1 MAYRDTEVDPIPH
14 VPNAPS
20 VPAPSDWRRLYEQT
34 LERAEAAEAR
44 AEELKWAEVAARGT
58 AGSLKWQFK
67 EARRKR
73 LEAVE
78 DANHAR
84 RAAKNALFLEAE
96 VARLSGLLEEAGLD
110 PHRGG
115 TEMSLRREVHRL
127 RKAVPGAKAQ
137 TAEIDRLR
145 KSLWKSYDDQARLRH
160 LPHEALRLHD
170 KLKGRYRRLRAA
182 LKRSVAAKEGLK
194 VRLRRAT
201 APAAADA
208 ELRKALRRSRHQK
221 TALNAVTK
229 ENARLRRTVRRLRRR
244 TGTRETEIAKLRA
257 TRAVLSKALYGRRSE
272 MRERSG
278 SGRPRG
284 QVRGAPGH
292 GRTPRPG
299 LEERVEEHNPPDE
312 ARICAGCGKPYAAV
326 GAEESAL
333 VEIEVRAHRR
343 VIRRGRWRRTC
354 GCASSP
360 AEVSAPPVPRLFPNT
375 SYGTSVWSRV
385 LYERYACLRPV
396 QRVGAWLSD
405 QGLPVSAGTLA
416 DSAPRFEPLFEPLAE
431 AIRAHQ
437 NESAPRQAD
446 ETGWR
451 VQALRGE
458 GRSGRARLW
467 ASVTEDSACFHI
479 DASRSAEAAQRLLG
493 DLAPGTVI
501 VCDRHS
507 AYKKLARLLGGMV
520 ILQFCWAHC
529 RRDVIECAAGQPRLA
544 GWCRAWLDRI
554 AVIYR
559 LNKVGLGHYDPALA
573 CQSAEFD
580 RAQVAL
586 EAALDRLFARASRE
600 LAGLPDEAREGKALR
615 SLMNHRE
622 GLSVFV
628 DHPRTPMDNNLTER
642 LIRGPVIGRRLSF
655 GSDSETG
662 ATLAALMY
670 SVVAT
675 LTLNGLDV
683 PRWLEAWLEACADN
697 GGQPPDDPSPWL
709 PWSMEPARRR
719 ELAAPT

>member
-1 MAYRDTEVDPIPH
+1 M
-14 VPNAPS
+14 
-20 VPAPSDWRRLYEQT
+20 
-34 LERAEAAEAR
+34 
-44 AEELKWAEVAARGT
+44 
-58 AGSLKWQFK
+58 KWQFK

-96 VARLSGLLEEAGLD
+96 VARLSRLLEEAGLD

-137 TAEIDRLR
+137 AAEIDRLR

-160 LPHEALRLHD
+160 LPHEALRLRD

-208 ELRKALRRSRHQK
+208 ELRKALRRSRHRK

-229 ENARLRRTVRRLRRR
+229 ENTRLRRTVRTLRRR

-299 LEERVEEHNPPDE
+299 LEERVEDHNPPDE

-360 AEVSAPPVPRLFPNT
+360 AEVSAPPMPRLFPNT

-385 LYERYACLRPV
+385 LYERYAWPAPGAARR
-396 QRVGAWLSD
+396 RVAVGP
-405 QGLPVSAGTLA
+405 GTAG
-416 DSAPRFEPLFEPLAE
+416 
-431 AIRAHQ
+431 
-437 NESAPRQAD
+437 
-446 ETGWR
+446 
-451 VQALRGE
+451 LRGYA
-458 GRSGRARLW
+458 GRQRTPLRAAVRARLPR
-467 ASVTEDSACFHI
+467 
-479 DASRSAEAAQRLLG
+479 RSAHTRTNPPRAKPTRPAGVCRPCAAKAVRA
-493 DLAPGTVI
+493 APG
-501 VCDRHS
+501 C
-507 AYKKLARLLGGMV
+507 G
-520 ILQFCWAHC
+520 
-529 RRDVIECAAGQPRLA
+529 PR
-544 GWCRAWLDRI
+544 
-554 AVIYR
+554 
-559 LNKVGLGHYDPALA
+559 
-573 CQSAEFD
+573 S
-580 RAQVAL
+580 
-586 EAALDRLFARASRE
+586 
-600 LAGLPDEAREGKALR
+600 
-615 SLMNHRE
+615 
-622 GLSVFV
+622 
-628 DHPRTPMDNNLTER
+628 PRTRPASTSTPR
-642 LIRGPVIGRRLSF
+642 
-655 GSDSETG
+655 
-662 ATLAALMY
+662 AA
-670 SVVAT
+670 
-675 LTLNGLDV
+675 
-683 PRWLEAWLEACADN
+683 P
-697 GGQPPDDPSPWL
+697 
-709 PWSMEPARRR
+709 RRR
-719 ELAAPT
+719 NGCSATSPPER

>member
-1 MAYRDTEVDPIPH
+1 MVATMAYRDTAVDPIPH
-14 VPNAPS
+14 VPDAAS
-20 VPAPSDWRRLYEQT
+20 VPPPPDWRRLCEQT

-44 AEELKWAEVAARGT
+44 AEELKWAEAAARGT

-78 DANHAR
+78 DANQAR
-84 RAAKNALFLEAE
+84 RAAKNALALRAE
-96 VARLSGLLEEAGLD
+96 VARLTGLLGEAGVD

-137 TAEIDRLR
+137 AAEIDRLH

-182 LKRSVAAKEGLK
+182 LKRSVRREG
-194 VRLRRAT
+194 RAEG
-201 APAAADA
+201 AAAARDGA
-208 ELRKALRRSRHQK
+208 GRGGRRVAQGAAPVAAPEDRAQRGDEGERPGCVG
-221 TALNAVTK
+221 T
-229 ENARLRRTVRRLRRR
+229 ERRLRRR

-292 GRTPRPG
+292 GSTPRPG

-312 ARICAGCGKPYAAV
+312 ARIRAGCGKPYAAV

-343 VIRRGRWRRTC
+343 VIRRTRWRRTC

-375 SYGTSVWSRV
+375 AYGTSVWSRV
-385 LYERYACLRPV
+385 LYERYACRRPV

-416 DSAPRFEPLFEPLAE
+416 DSAPRFVPLFEPLAE

-437 NESAPRQAD
+437 NESALRQAD

-458 GRSGRARLW
+458 GRSGRA
-467 ASVTEDSACFHI
+467 
-479 DASRSAEAAQRLLG
+479 
-493 DLAPGTVI
+493 
-501 VCDRHS
+501 
-507 AYKKLARLLGGMV
+507 
-520 ILQFCWAHC
+520 
-529 RRDVIECAAGQPRLA
+529 
-544 GWCRAWLDRI
+544 
-554 AVIYR
+554 
-559 LNKVGLGHYDPALA
+559 
-573 CQSAEFD
+573 
-580 RAQVAL
+580 
-586 EAALDRLFARASRE
+586 
-600 LAGLPDEAREGKALR
+600 
-615 SLMNHRE
+615 
-622 GLSVFV
+622 
-628 DHPRTPMDNNLTER
+628 
-642 LIRGPVIGRRLSF
+642 
-655 GSDSETG
+655 
-662 ATLAALMY
+662 
-670 SVVAT
+670 
-675 LTLNGLDV
+675 
-683 PRWLEAWLEACADN
+683 
-697 GGQPPDDPSPWL
+697 
-709 PWSMEPARRR
+709 
-719 ELAAPT
+719 